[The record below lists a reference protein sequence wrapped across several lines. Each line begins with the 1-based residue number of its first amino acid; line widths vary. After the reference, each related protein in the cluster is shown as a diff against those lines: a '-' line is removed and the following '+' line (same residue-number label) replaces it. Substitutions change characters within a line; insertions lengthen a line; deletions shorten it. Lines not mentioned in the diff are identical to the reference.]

1 MNVDEECE
9 SEDDYYG
16 SYGSS
21 YGMLMMV
28 VQNIRL
34 QVRKE
39 S

>member
-21 YGMLMMV
+21 YGTVLRV
-28 VQNIRL
+28 IFSDGQHI
-34 QVRKE
+34 
-39 S
+39 SS